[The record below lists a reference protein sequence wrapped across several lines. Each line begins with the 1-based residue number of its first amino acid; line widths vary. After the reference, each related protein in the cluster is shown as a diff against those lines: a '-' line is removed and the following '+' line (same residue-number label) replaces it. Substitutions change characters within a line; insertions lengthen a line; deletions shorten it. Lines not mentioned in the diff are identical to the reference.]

1 MSCAPPIKA
10 LHVILISIPFPLMTE
25 RFHDFQLL
33 SRYHAIIEGIR
44 GDPHSRLVV
53 ISRPQKGA
61 QEPGGKVGVFPS
73 SFNPVTRGHMAMLQR
88 AAQIEA
94 FEETLLVL
102 DTQAMDKEIFGATL
116 VDRLVML
123 QLLQEDHPR
132 FSIGLS
138 NRGLFLTKAQIL
150 MGLYPR
156 GTDMTFIVG
165 YDTLA
170 RVFDPKYYEEPEGS
184 LDRLFACSTF
194 MVANRGDDGREAVQQ
209 LTASVENG
217 RFKDKVHFFEIPN
230 HLAQISST
238 QVRHHAREGKP
249 LVRLVPARVREFIEK
264 VKLYQPDTEI
274 GSGGQRVNLYDL
286 RAQVF
291 RGLYARYPEGRGA
304 IDIGKIVDEVVEGM
318 KGRRTLGTLL
328 DTILDSVPVVKGER
342 WGRTPKDGIDNTGVS

>member
-1 MSCAPPIKA
+1 MIDP
-10 LHVILISIPFPLMTE
+10 V
-25 RFHDFQLL
+25 HDFQLL
-33 SRYHAIIEGIR
+33 SRYHAIIEGVR
-44 GDPHSRLVV
+44 RDTHSRLIV
-53 ISRPQKGA
+53 ISRPKKVAQK
-61 QEPGGKVGVFPS
+61 PGGEVGVFPS
-73 SFNPVTRGHMAMLQR
+73 SFNPVTKGHVAIVQR
-88 AAQIEA
+88 AARIRA
-94 FEETLLVL
+94 FKEILLIQ
-102 DTQAMDKEIFGATL
+102 DIQAMDKAIFGATL

-150 MGLYPR
+150 MELYPR

-184 LDRLFACSTF
+184 LDRLFECCTF
-194 MVANRGDDGREAVQQ
+194 MVTNRGEYGRKAVQQ

-217 RFKDKVHFFEIPN
+217 RFKHKVHFFEIPN

-238 QVRHHAREGKP
+238 QVRQQVREGKP
-249 LVRLVPARVREFIEK
+249 SVRLVPARVREFIEK
-264 VKLYQPDTEI
+264 VKLYELDTEI
-274 GSGGQRVNLYDL
+274 PPRGQRVNLYDL
-286 RAQVF
+286 RTQVF
-291 RGLYARYPEGRGA
+291 RRLYARYPEERGA

-318 KGRRTLGTLL
+318 KGGRSLGTLL

-342 WGRTPKDGIDNTGVS
+342 SGRAPKDGIDNTGVS